1 VYLNKASIDT
11 RALPIETIKI
21 MEKEIDIFENLLM
34 TINSV
39 IDGK

>member
-1 VYLNKASIDT
+1 LT
-11 RALPIETIKI
+11 PLPIERFKI

-39 IDGK
+39 MDGK